1 MNIKVKYVGPNELL
15 EGTVSCLTGQQRAH
29 TLGKRADPR
38 SLSEAFGEGPRTPA
52 PRRTCLWKW

>member
-15 EGTVSCLTGQQRAH
+15 EGTVSCLTRQQRAH
-29 TLGKRADPR
+29 TLGQRADPR
-38 SLSEAFGEGPRTPA
+38 RPRTPA